1 MVIILFSQS
10 ILVMLTNMKC
20 CHKLSLLL
28 VKGVGRGIEAND
40 GGQIMDDFT
49 ITDMHYLVVSLFC
62 DLVRPLFQFIF
73 TDVCSVIALFALFYK
88 R

>member
-1 MVIILFSQS
+1 MR
-10 ILVMLTNMKC
+10 TNIEC

-73 TDVCSVIALFALFYK
+73 ADVCSVIALFALFHK

>member
-1 MVIILFSQS
+1 
-10 ILVMLTNMKC
+10 MLTNIEC

-28 VKGVGRGIEAND
+28 VKSVGRGIEAND

-62 DLVRPLFQFIF
+62 DLVRPLFLIIF
-73 TDVCSVIALFALFYK
+73 TEVSAVTALFAWFHK
-88 R
+88 H

>member
-10 ILVMLTNMKC
+10 ILVMLTNIEC

-62 DLVRPLFQFIF
+62 DLVRPLFLFIF
-73 TDVCSVIALFALFYK
+73 TEVSAVTALFALFYK

>member
-1 MVIILFSQS
+1 
-10 ILVMLTNMKC
+10 MLTNMKC

-28 VKGVGRGIEAND
+28 VKSVGRGIEAND

-62 DLVRPLFQFIF
+62 DLVRPLFLFIF
-73 TDVCSVIALFALFYK
+73 AEVSSLSALFALFHK
-88 R
+88 H